1 MDAVMDLVTAVM
13 ASPWLYVVVAAVVAI
28 DSVFPVVPGEA
39 AVITAGA
46 YAMVQDSPHALILLL
61 VTGIGA
67 VAGDITAHHVGRGAG
82 PVTRWLRRSHAGDAL
97 LSWAR
102 TGLEKRGGMLIIGAR
117 FIPGGRTATSIAS
130 GMIGYPRPRFLGF
143 SLIAAT
149 AWAGYN
155 VGIGMLGG
163 IAFRDQPLLGVVCGV
178 GLALVIGIVLERLR
192 VRRENRAQDA
202 AASTQDD
209 VTAPRDGT
217 AAPRD
222 GAAAEG
228 REAAPSHRRSPAGY
242 STTS

>member
-1 MDAVMDLVTAVM
+1 MDAVMDLVTTVM
-13 ASPWLYVVVAAVVAI
+13 ASPWLYVVVAVVVAI

-61 VTGIGA
+61 VTISGA
-67 VAGDITAHHVGRGAG
+67 LVGDITSHHIGRGAG
-82 PVTRWLRRSHAGDAL
+82 PLTSRLRRSRAGDAL
-97 LSWAR
+97 FTWAR
-102 TGLEKRGGMLIIGAR
+102 SGLEKRGGLLIIGAR
-117 FIPGGRTATSIAS
+117 FIPGGRTATSLAS
-130 GMIGYPRPRFLGF
+130 GMIGYPRPRFIGF

-192 VRRENRAQDA
+192 VRRENRAQ
-202 AASTQDD
+202 
-209 VTAPRDGT
+209 GT
-217 AAPRD
+217 AETTRD
-222 GAAAEG
+222 LSAAEG
-228 REAAPSHRRSPAGY
+228 RQAGPSHRDSPSSY